1 MKIIEAST
9 GQIKAT
15 IPIKYGNN
23 PVSII
28 VINGE
33 EKYEMGRIL
42 YHDKMSIELDIK
54 GLNKKKGILTTDK
67 DIIEIEG
74 NVSSYMT
81 LNNISVNNE
90 SIYTSVFGRAT
101 SNGKPIKT
109 PYKTT
114 VHLNKGMN
122 YIVVEARNMLGQM
135 EQYKVE
141 VEYKYL
147 KSHLQLYIKYKKTF
161 IENFQRLN
169 RIFKKLLVFV
179 YNMFVKVNKV

>member
-1 MKIIEAST
+1 
-9 GQIKAT
+9 
-15 IPIKYGNN
+15 
-23 PVSII
+23 
-28 VINGE
+28 
-33 EKYEMGRIL
+33 MGRIL

-81 LNNISVNNE
+81 LNNISVNKE